1 MSKDFWKATGI
12 RCLRSFLSV
21 ILGART
27 GNVLITEIDWKVTL
41 IAAISATFWIFIAC
55 IIAGL
60 PEVNYKLNIDMNIPE
75 PDGSYSDGYLT
86 EEEKAAI
93 RAEMGGDEDV

>member
-1 MSKDFWKATGI
+1 MNKQFWKATGI

-60 PEVNYKLNIDMNIPE
+60 PEVEYQQHIYMSADEPE
-75 PDGSYSDGYLT
+75 DSWIEKEGEADG
-86 EEEKAAI
+86 EE
-93 RAEMGGDEDV
+93 